1 MTLLR
6 MHAGD
11 AAVPAG
17 GGDGDAAQQH
27 DDLVE
32 LQRVPAGAE
41 QGARRVVLRP
51 LRPLPQPLL
60 ALPPRR
66 QGTLRLV
73 PGMFAS
79 VDGPP
84 RWLTSIVTQQNK

>member
-17 GGDGDAAQQH
+17 GGNGDAAQQH

-32 LQRVPAGAE
+32 LQRVPKGAE

-73 PGMFAS
+73 PGM
-79 VDGPP
+79 
-84 RWLTSIVTQQNK
+84 